1 MVFRSNERI
10 FRRSESDLCDSREGE
25 NALTN
30 PADPATNEEI
40 GTLPDMDAATARECI
55 DAAAE
60 AFKSWSTTTAKVT
73 LLVRVSSNIYLP
85 SGTTRRVEAHVRSHA
100 RKLGRPG
107 SNHGEN
113 RSLRAMGDFN
123 TPIF

>member
-10 FRRSESDLCDSREGE
+10 IRRSESETCDSREGE

-40 GTLPDMDAATARECI
+40 GTLPDMDVAAARECI
-55 DAAAE
+55 GAAAE

-73 LLVRVSSNIYLP
+73 LLVRVSSNIYLSSSS
-85 SGTTRRVEAHVRSHA
+85 SGTTRRVEAHV
-100 RKLGRPG
+100 
-107 SNHGEN
+107 
-113 RSLRAMGDFN
+113 
-123 TPIF
+123 